1 MTVCCNPLMSYSPCD
16 CYTDA
21 IRMLRMRLDA
31 KLLVR
36 WDVTIY
42 EPGEVVS
49 VAQVEFLRLIG
60 PTEGLT
66 FRRP

>member
-1 MTVCCNPLMSYSPCD
+1 
-16 CYTDA
+16 
-21 IRMLRMRLDA
+21 MLRMRLDA
-31 KLLVR
+31 ELLVR

-42 EPGEVVS
+42 EPGEVVF

-66 FRRP
+66 F